1 MRSGRV
7 LGVIP
12 ARLASERL
20 HRKPLHRLADRPLI
34 EWVWRRVESLQLFD
48 QLIVATDS
56 EEIVRVVEAF
66 GGTAELTAAHH
77 QSGTERIAELM
88 AQPRFSEIACVV
100 NIQGDEPF
108 ITREQIE
115 PVIELVLDGW
125 PLATCATPVGT
136 LDVWRSPSV
145 VKVVRGDDGRA
156 LYFSRAPIPFQR
168 DHEPTEEE
176 LRGEPYLRHIGV
188 YAYAPPALKQW
199 VALPPNPLEQ
209 TEKLEQLRPLAGG
222 IEIAVAVVASS
233 PEGVDT
239 LEDAMRAER
248 LLRVEATK

>member
-34 EWVWRRVESLQLFD
+34 EWVWRRAESLHVFD
-48 QLIVATDS
+48 QLVIATDS
-56 EEIVRVVEAF
+56 DEIARTAEAF
-66 GGTAELTAAHH
+66 GARVVLTSRHH
-77 QSGTERIAELM
+77 SSGTERIAEVIDGGGFGEL
-88 AQPRFSEIACVV
+88 ACIV

-108 ITREQIE
+108 IEREQIE
-115 PVIELVLDGW
+115 PVIALILDGW

-136 LDVWRSPSV
+136 MEAWRNPSV

-156 LYFSRAPIPFQR
+156 LYFSRAPIPFCR
-168 DHEPTEEE
+168 DREPSAAE
-176 LRGEPYLRHIGV
+176 LGREPYLRHIGV
-188 YAYAPPALKQW
+188 YAYTPGALKQW
-199 VALPPNPLEQ
+199 VNLPPHMLEQ
-209 TEKLEQLRPLAGG
+209 TEKLEQLRALAGG
-222 IEIAVAVVASS
+222 IEIGVAVVPSS

-239 LEDAMRAER
+239 PEDALRAEQ
-248 LLRVEATK
+248 LLREVGAK